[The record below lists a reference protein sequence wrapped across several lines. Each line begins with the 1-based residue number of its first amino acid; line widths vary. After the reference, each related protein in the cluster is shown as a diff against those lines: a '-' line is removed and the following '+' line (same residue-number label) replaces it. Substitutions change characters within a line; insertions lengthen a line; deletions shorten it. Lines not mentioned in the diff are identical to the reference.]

1 MSLKFTEQIKRN
13 TPEEFEI
20 SIKNF
25 FEQLLKFR
33 NLKTTKIK
41 GDYGADLVGE
51 FDSKKYVIQVKLYAS
66 RVNLKAVQ
74 EIYAAKSHYNAEC
87 CIVVTNNTF
96 TESAITLANSTNCIL
111 IDGNDLNRIFSEKFK
126 SFDEQIEYLNQNK
139 ITSFKL
145 SNEQLINAYFTLKSK
160 LERQPTVEDIDK
172 FGEFSYAS

>member
-74 EIYAAKSHYNAEC
+74 EIYAAKSHYDAEC
-87 CIVVTNNTF
+87 CIVVTN
-96 TESAITLANSTNCIL
+96 ST
-111 IDGNDLNRIFSEKFK
+111 S
-126 SFDEQIEYLNQNK
+126 
-139 ITSFKL
+139 
-145 SNEQLINAYFTLKSK
+145 
-160 LERQPTVEDIDK
+160 
-172 FGEFSYAS
+172 